1 MEIRV
6 LEAQN
11 ITRECGTL
19 NSPMPTTTSN
29 TEHFSL
35 DGPISPWV
43 AVVIALGLLA
53 VFTWS
58 LAKERQVLGRGQAI
72 LFWLLRAT
80 ALGIALWMLL
90 APTKMLV
97 EVSTTRKSIVLM
109 ADVSGSMQTVDPAGS
124 SDDVRWALMQSGT
137 ASASVT
143 RAADSA
149 IAAAVIAEQHLQSA
163 STALAQ
169 HQRESLVV
177 DATSAAR
184 AALEHVRGHVT
195 VLVNG
200 LSDQG
205 TVDAES
211 KALARRVSKD
221 LTSAEFTAFDELCE
235 ALKKQRTPTDR
246 GWRESLSDLQI
257 RISTIRRR
265 LTDLAK
271 VAEAVESNPIQS
283 PSLAQLAKMPRLG
296 RVANLLGVL
305 ESGVF
310 KEIAQKA
317 DIRVSTFD
325 QSSRALT
332 LIAGSPSEG
341 AGSEPAPAID
351 SKSTAG
357 PVSQSLL
364 AGLTMATK
372 VHNDESAETNSGETN
387 LSAVLEQLD
396 RDRREQPIAAA
407 ILLTDASHNSIGAVN
422 PRVAAEALKGLP
434 VYVLPIGNT
443 QYVRDVLIQAVFTPT
458 VAMRNDDIVIEAVI
472 QAHDCAGDNCVV
484 QLLQDDQVIDTR
496 TIPLDSGYATR
507 RVRFDRKLS
516 EVGLQRFSI
525 QVSPLEREL
534 SELNN
539 RSDFEV
545 NVTRSEIKVLLADEM
560 PRWEFRYL
568 AQLFRRDPKVELDE
582 LLFHPRLI
590 ATGRRQETKAFPTTV
605 DAWDQYDIV
614 ILGDLTVEHLP
625 LDAQKS
631 LIDYLQERGGT
642 AIVIAGQEAMPQA
655 FAELPLAGV
664 LPVTRLADE
673 VAASGSEY
681 SFFVTEAGRQHNALR
696 IADTEESTQ
705 TAWDFVSQFAPLHEV
720 SPWRLP
726 RPSATTL
733 IAAVPKGTLDEA
745 QAAATSSLLCWQ
757 PVGRGRMIYFSGPE
771 TYRLRFLRGDQLHYR
786 FWGQLLRW
794 SLASDLAAGSEL
806 VRIRSDKSQYAGNE
820 SVQIMVRLADG
831 TGNPVETTGE
841 LKAIAR
847 SGDEEHSVV
856 LTADEQIPGQY
867 VGVFRSLPPGEYRVE
882 PIGDAITQALPEST
896 DPAPASSFSVR
907 PNLPMELLDTRS
919 DRGLAQQIADITG
932 GQVVPPTAVEEVLK
946 LLNLDPEV
954 TQRLETRPLW
964 VEWKYLWIIFGCL
977 QVEWIARKLKGL
989 S

>member
-1 MEIRV
+1 M
-6 LEAQN
+6 
-11 ITRECGTL
+11 
-19 NSPMPTTTSN
+19 SSTTSN
-29 TEHFSL
+29 TEHLSL

-43 AVVIALGLLA
+43 AVTIALGLLA
-53 VFTWS
+53 ILSWS
-58 LAKERQVLGRGQAI
+58 LMRESQVLGRRQAI
-72 LFWLLRAT
+72 LFWVLRAT
-80 ALGIALWMLL
+80 ALGIAIWMLL

-97 EVSTTRKSIVLM
+97 EVSTTRTSVAII
-109 ADVSGSMQTVDPAGS
+109 ADISGSMQTVDPAGS
-124 SDDVRWALMQSGT
+124 ADDTRWMLMQSGT
-137 ASASVT
+137 AATSLT
-143 RAADSA
+143 RAGDSA
-149 IAAAVIAEQHLQSA
+149 IAAAVIAEQHLQAA

-184 AALEHVRGHVT
+184 EALERVRGHVSLLLEGMT
-195 VLVNG
+195 DSG
-200 LSDQG
+200 A
-205 TVDAES
+205 VDAES
-211 KALARRVSKD
+211 KAVARRISKD
-221 LTSAEFTAFDELCE
+221 LASAEFVAFNELCE

-257 RISTIRRR
+257 RIGTMRRQ
-265 LTDLAK
+265 LAELSK
-271 VAEAVESNPIQS
+271 IAESLESNPMNQS
-283 PSLAQLAKMPRLG
+283 QPQSLTQLQRLPRLG
-296 RVANLLGVL
+296 RVADLLGVL

-310 KEIAQKA
+310 KEIAKKA

-325 QSSRALT
+325 QSPRALT
-332 LIAGSPSEG
+332 LIAGDLPETTG
-341 AGSEPAPAID
+341 AVASASTD
-351 SKSTAG
+351 SKSASG
-357 PVSQSLL
+357 PMRKSLQTFL
-364 AGLTMATK
+364 PTSTQD
-372 VHNDESAETNSGETN
+372 NDDGEIENTTGETN

-443 QYVRDVLIQAVFTPT
+443 QYVRDVLIQSVFTPT

-472 QAHDCAGDNCVV
+472 QAHDCEGDNCVV
-484 QLLQDDQVIDTR
+484 QLLQNDAVIETR

-507 RVRFDRKLS
+507 RVRFDQKLS
-516 EVGLQRFSI
+516 EVGLQRFSV
-525 QVSPLEREL
+525 QVSPLDREL

-545 NVTRSEIKVLLADEM
+545 NVTRSEIKILLADEM
-560 PRWEFRYL
+560 PRWEFHYL
-568 AQLFRRDPKVELDE
+568 KRLFQRDPKVELDE

-590 ATGRRQETKAFPTTV
+590 ATGRRRETKAFPTTV
-605 DAWDQYDIV
+605 DAWDQYDVV

-625 LDAQKS
+625 FEAQNS
-631 LIDYLQERGGT
+631 LIEYLRERGGT
-642 AIVIAGQEAMPQA
+642 AIVIAGKEAMPQA
-655 FAELPLAGV
+655 FSELPLAGV
-664 LPVTRLADE
+664 LPVTRLADD
-673 VAASGSEY
+673 VAARGSEY
-681 SFFVTEAGRQHNALR
+681 SFFVTEVGRQHNALR
-696 IADTEESTQ
+696 IADTEEATQ

-733 IAAVPKGTLDEA
+733 ISAVPKGTLDEA

-794 SLASDLAAGSEL
+794 SLASELAAGSE
-806 VRIRSDKSQYAGNE
+806 VIRIRSDKSQYAASE
-820 SVQIMVRLADG
+820 SVQITVRLADG
-831 TGNPVETTGE
+831 TGNPVETASE

-856 LTADEQIPGQY
+856 LVADDKIPGQY
-867 VGVFRSLPPGEYRVE
+867 AGVFRSLPPGEYAVE
-882 PIGDAITQALPEST
+882 PIGDAITQAHPGST
-896 DPAPASSFSVR
+896 GPAPSSSFSVR
-907 PNLPMELLDTRS
+907 PNLSMELLDTRS
-919 DRGLAQQIADITG
+919 DRGLAQQLADITG
-932 GQVVPPTAVEEVLK
+932 GQVISPTSVEEVLK
-946 LLNLDPEV
+946 LINLEPEV

-977 QVEWIARKLKGL
+977 LTEWIARKLKGL

>member
-1 MEIRV
+1 
-6 LEAQN
+6 
-11 ITRECGTL
+11 
-19 NSPMPTTTSN
+19 MPTTTSN

-43 AVVIALGLLA
+43 AVIVALGLLA
-53 VFTWS
+53 LFTWS
-58 LAKERQVLGRGQAI
+58 LAKERQVLGCRQAI
-72 LFWLLRAT
+72 LFWLLRTT

-90 APTKMLV
+90 APTKLLV
-97 EVSTTRKSIVLM
+97 EVSTTRKSVALV

-124 SDDVRWALMQSGT
+124 ADDARWTLMQSDS
-137 ASASVT
+137 ASASMT

-149 IAAAVIAEQHLQSA
+149 IVAAVMAEQHLQSA

-177 DATSAAR
+177 EATAAAR
-184 AALEHVRGHVT
+184 EALERVRVHASA
-195 VLVNG
+195 LVDG
-200 LSDQG
+200 MSSKG
-205 TVDAES
+205 AVDPEA
-211 KALARRVSKD
+211 KVLARRVSKD
-221 LTSAEFTAFDELCE
+221 LTSAEFIAFDELCE

-246 GWRESLSDLQI
+246 GWRESLPDLQI

-265 LTDLAK
+265 LTELAK
-271 VAEAVESNPIQS
+271 AAESVESNQLDQS
-283 PSLAQLAKMPRLG
+283 QPQSLAELQRLPRLS
-296 RVANLLGVL
+296 RVANLIGML
-305 ESGVF
+305 ESGVLQ
-310 KEIAQKA
+310 KISQKA
-317 DIRVSTFD
+317 DIRISTFD

-332 LIAGSPSEG
+332 LIAGPTQETAE
-341 AGSEPAPAID
+341 AGSAPSTD
-351 SKSTAG
+351 SRSAAGSVRRSLQTFLTA
-357 PVSQSLL
+357 PTQEN
-364 AGLTMATK
+364 
-372 VHNDESAETNSGETN
+372 NDGGAEQTAGETN

-396 RDRREQPIAAA
+396 RDRREQPLAAA
-407 ILLTDASHNSIGAVN
+407 ILLTDASHNSTGAVN
-422 PRVAAEALKGLP
+422 PRVAAEALKGMP

-443 QYVRDVLIQAVFTPT
+443 QFVRDVLIQSVFTPT

-472 QAHDCAGDNCVV
+472 QAHDCDGDDCVV
-484 QLLQDDQVIDTR
+484 QLLQDDQVLDTR

-516 EVGLQRFSI
+516 EVGLQRFSV
-525 QVSPLEREL
+525 QVSPLDREL

-545 NVTRSEIKVLLADEM
+545 NVTRSEIKILLADEM

-590 ATGRRQETKAFPTTV
+590 ATGRRQESKTFPTTV
-605 DAWDQYDIV
+605 DAWDQYDVV

-631 LIDYLQERGGT
+631 LIEYLQERGGT
-642 AIVIAGQEAMPQA
+642 AIVIAGKEAMPQA
-655 FAELPLAGV
+655 FANLPLAGV

-673 VAASGSEY
+673 VAASGAEY
-681 SFFVTEAGRQHNALR
+681 SFFVTEAGRRHNALR
-696 IADTEESTQ
+696 IADTEEATQ

-757 PVGRGRMIYFSGPE
+757 PVGRGRMIYLSGPE
-771 TYRLRFLRGDQLHYR
+771 TFRLRFLRGDQLHYR

-794 SLASDLAAGSEL
+794 SLASELAAGSEL
-806 VRIRSDKSQYAGNE
+806 VRIRSDKSQYVGNE
-820 SVQIMVRLADG
+820 PVQIMLRLADG

-841 LKAIAR
+841 LKAVAR
-847 SGDEEHSVV
+847 SGGEEHSVV
-856 LTADEQIPGQY
+856 LIADEQIPGQY
-867 VGVFRSLPPGEYRVE
+867 VGVFRSLPPGEYEVE
-882 PIGDAITQALPEST
+882 PIGDAISQTLPGSNA
-896 DPAPASSFSVR
+896 PAPSSSFSVR

-919 DRGLAQQIADITG
+919 DRALAQQIADITG
-932 GQVVPPTAVEEVLK
+932 GQVLPPTAIEQVLQ
-946 LLNLDPEV
+946 LIDLEPDV
-954 TQRLETRPLW
+954 TQKQIPRPLW

-977 QVEWIARKLKGL
+977 HIEWIARKLKGL

>member
-1 MEIRV
+1 
-6 LEAQN
+6 
-11 ITRECGTL
+11 
-19 NSPMPTTTSN
+19 MPSTTSN
-29 TEHFSL
+29 TEHLSL

-43 AVVIALGLLA
+43 AVIVALGLLTLL
-53 VFTWS
+53 TWS
-58 LAKERQVLGRGQAI
+58 LVRESQILGRRQMI
-72 LFWLLRAT
+72 LFWVLRAT
-80 ALGIALWMLL
+80 ALGIAIWMLL
-90 APTKMLV
+90 APTKRLV
-97 EVSTTRKSIVLM
+97 EVSTTRKSVAIM
-109 ADVSGSMQTVDPAGS
+109 ADVSGSMRTVDPAGS
-124 SDDVRWALMQSGT
+124 SDDVRWALMQSSS
-137 ASASVT
+137 ASASMT

-149 IAAAVIAEQHLQSA
+149 IAAAAIAELHLQSA
-163 STALAQ
+163 STSLAQ

-177 DATSAAR
+177 DATSASR
-184 AALEHVRGHVT
+184 EALERVRVHVSLLLEGMAT
-195 VLVNG
+195 SNAG
-200 LSDQG
+200 
-205 TVDAES
+205 DAES
-211 KALARRVSKD
+211 KALARRISKD
-221 LTSAEFTAFDELCE
+221 LTSAEFVAFDQLCG
-235 ALKKQRTPTDR
+235 ALQKQRTPTDR

-265 LTDLAK
+265 LI
-271 VAEAVESNPIQS
+271 E
-283 PSLAQLAKMPRLG
+283 LAKMAESVESTHMNQSQPQSLAELQRLPRLS
-296 RVANLLGVL
+296 RVANLMGMLELGVL
-305 ESGVF
+305 Q
-310 KEIAQKA
+310 EISQKA
-317 DIRVSTFD
+317 DLRISTFD

-332 LIAGSPSEG
+332 RIAGSPSERTG
-341 AGSEPAPAID
+341 FEPAPSTS
-351 SKSTAG
+351 SKSTVG
-357 PVSQSLL
+357 PVRRRLL
-364 AGLTMATK
+364 SDLTLATK
-372 VHNDESAETNSGETN
+372 DHGDGSTDTSTGETN

-407 ILLTDASHNSIGAVN
+407 ILLTDASHNSTGAVN
-422 PRVAAEALKGLP
+422 PRVAAEALKGMP

-443 QYVRDVLIQAVFTPT
+443 QYVRDVLIQSVYTPT

-472 QAHDCAGDNCVV
+472 QAHDCEGDNCVI

-496 TIPLDSGYATR
+496 TIPLDSAYATR

-516 EVGLQRFSI
+516 DIGLQRFSV
-525 QVSPLEREL
+525 QVSPLDHEL

-590 ATGRRQETKAFPTTV
+590 ATGRRQASKTFPTTV
-605 DAWDQYDIV
+605 DAWDQYDVV

-642 AIVIAGQEAMPQA
+642 VIVIAGKEAMPQA
-655 FAELPLAGV
+655 FADLPLAGI
-664 LPVTRLADE
+664 LPVTRLVDE
-673 VAASGSEY
+673 VASSGSEY

-696 IADTEESTQ
+696 IADTEEATQ

-733 IAAVPKGTLDEA
+733 IAAVPKGTLDDA

-757 PVGRGRMIYFSGPE
+757 PVGRGRMIYFSGAE

-794 SLASDLAAGSEL
+794 SLASELAAGSEL
-806 VRIRSDKSQYAGNE
+806 IRIRSDKSQYVASE
-820 SVQIMVRLADG
+820 SIQIMVRLADG

-841 LKAIAR
+841 LKVIAR
-847 SGDEEHSVV
+847 SGAEEHSVV
-856 LTADEQIPGQY
+856 LVADDLIPGQF
-867 VGVFRSLPPGEYRVE
+867 GGIFRSLPPGEYRIE
-882 PIGDAITQALPEST
+882 PIGDAITQALPGSA
-896 DPAPASSFSVR
+896 DPAPSSSFSVK
-907 PNLPMELLDTRS
+907 PNLPLELLDTRS
-919 DRGLAQQIADITG
+919 DRALAQQIADITG

-946 LLNLDPEV
+946 LLNLEPEV

-977 QVEWIARKLKGL
+977 QIEWIARKLKGL

>member
-1 MEIRV
+1 
-6 LEAQN
+6 
-11 ITRECGTL
+11 
-19 NSPMPTTTSN
+19 MPSTTSN
-29 TEHFSL
+29 TEHLSL

-43 AVVIALGLLA
+43 AVIVAMGLLA
-53 VFTWS
+53 LLTWS
-58 LAKERQVLGRGQAI
+58 LARERQVLGRRPAI
-72 LFWLLRAT
+72 LFWLLRTT

-97 EVSTTRKSIVLM
+97 EVSTTRKTVAIL
-109 ADVSGSMQTVDPAGS
+109 ADISGSMRTVDPAGS
-124 SDDVRWALMQSGT
+124 ADDVRWALMQSDFV
-137 ASASVT
+137 SASMT

-149 IAAAVIAEQHLQSA
+149 IAAAVMAEQHLQSA
-163 STALAQ
+163 SSALAQ

-184 AALEHVRGHVT
+184 EALEHVRVHVF
-195 VLVNG
+195 VLVDG
-200 LSDQG
+200 MSSKAA
-205 TVDAES
+205 VDPES
-211 KALARRVSKD
+211 KALARRISQD

-265 LTDLAK
+265 LAELART
-271 VAEAVESNPIQS
+271 AESVESDQMNQS
-283 PSLAQLAKMPRLG
+283 QPLSLTQLQRLPRLG
-296 RVANLLGVL
+296 RVANLLGLL
-305 ESGVF
+305 ESGVL

-317 DIRVSTFD
+317 DVRISTFD
-325 QSSRALT
+325 QSSRALM
-332 LIAGSPSEG
+332 LSVGSPTDAAG
-341 AGSEPAPAID
+341 AVSAPSTA
-351 SKSTAG
+351 STSTAG
-357 PVSQSLL
+357 PVRRSLQTF
-364 AGLTMATK
+364 LTASTQEN
-372 VHNDESAETNSGETN
+372 NDEGDEKTAGETN

-396 RDRREQPIAAA
+396 RDRREQPLAAA
-407 ILLTDASHNSIGAVN
+407 ILLTDASHNSTGAVN
-422 PRVAAEALKGLP
+422 PRVAAEALQGMP
-434 VYVLPIGNT
+434 IYVLPIGNT
-443 QYVRDVLIQAVFTPT
+443 QYVRDVLIQSVFTPT

-484 QLLQDDQVIDTR
+484 QLRQDDQVLDTR
-496 TIPLDSGYATR
+496 TIPLDSSYATR

-516 EVGLQRFSI
+516 QVGLQRFSV
-525 QVSPLEREL
+525 QVSPLDREL
-534 SELNN
+534 TELNN

-545 NVTRSEIKVLLADEM
+545 NVTRSEIKILLADER

-582 LLFHPRLI
+582 MLFHPRLI
-590 ATGRRQETKAFPTTV
+590 ATGRRQASKAFPTTV
-605 DAWDQYDIV
+605 DAWDQYDVV

-625 LDAQKS
+625 LDAQKT
-631 LIDYLQERGGT
+631 LIEYLRERGGT
-642 AIVIAGQEAMPQA
+642 AVVIAGKEAMPQA
-655 FAELPLAGV
+655 FADLPLAGV
-664 LPVTRLADE
+664 LPVTRRDDDA
-673 VAASGSEY
+673 AASGSEY
-681 SFFVTEAGRQHNALR
+681 SFYVTEAGRQHNALR
-696 IADTEESTQ
+696 IADTEEATQ
-705 TAWDFVSQFAPLHEV
+705 TAWDFVSQFSPLHEV

-733 IAAVPKGTLDEA
+733 IAAVPEGTLDEA

-757 PVGRGRMIYFSGPE
+757 PVGRGRMIYLSGPE
-771 TYRLRFLRGDQLHYR
+771 TFRLRFLRGDQLHYR

-794 SLASDLAAGSEL
+794 SLASELAAGSEL
-806 VRIRSDKSQYAGNE
+806 VRIRSDKSQYVGHE

-841 LKAIAR
+841 LKAVAR

-856 LTADEQIPGQY
+856 LVADEQIPGQY
-867 VGVFRSLPPGEYRVE
+867 AGVFRSLPPGEYQVE
-882 PIGDAITQALPEST
+882 PLGDAITHPLPGSKA
-896 DPAPASSFSVR
+896 PAPSSSFSVR

-919 DRGLAQQIADITG
+919 NRALAQQIADITG
-932 GQVVPPTAVEEVLK
+932 GQVVPPTAIEEVLK
-946 LLNLDPEV
+946 LINLEPEV

-977 QVEWIARKLKGL
+977 QIEWIARKLKGL

>member
-1 MEIRV
+1 
-6 LEAQN
+6 
-11 ITRECGTL
+11 
-19 NSPMPTTTSN
+19 MPSTTSN

-58 LAKERQVLGRGQAI
+58 LAKERQVLGRRQMI

-80 ALGIALWMLL
+80 ALGIAIWMLL

-97 EVSTTRKSIVLM
+97 EVSTTRKSVVLM

-124 SDDVRWALMQSGT
+124 SDDTRWALMQSGT
-137 ASASVT
+137 ASASMT

-184 AALEHVRGHVT
+184 QALDRVRVHVA
-195 VLVNG
+195 VLVAG
-200 LSDQG
+200 LSEQG

-265 LTDLAK
+265 LTELAK
-271 VAEAVESNPIQS
+271 VAESVESNHMNQS
-283 PSLAQLAKMPRLG
+283 QPQSLAELQRLPRLS
-296 RVANLLGVL
+296 RVANLMGML
-305 ESGVF
+305 ESEVLQ
-310 KEIAQKA
+310 EIAEKA
-317 DIRVSTFD
+317 DIRFSTFD

-332 LIAGSPSEG
+332 RIAASPPKGNS
-341 AGSEPAPAID
+341 SEPAPSTD

-357 PVSQSLL
+357 PVRRSLVTE
-364 AGLTMATK
+364 LTASTK
-372 VHNDESAETNSGETN
+372 GNDDRRAETSMGETN

-407 ILLTDASHNSIGAVN
+407 ILLTDASHNSTEAVN

-496 TIPLDSGYATR
+496 TIPLDTGYATR

-516 EVGLQRFSI
+516 EVGLQRFSV

-590 ATGRRQETKAFPTTV
+590 ATGRRQASKTFPTTV
-605 DAWDQYDIV
+605 DAWDQYDVV

-625 LDAQKS
+625 LAAQTS
-631 LIDYLQERGGT
+631 LIEYLRDRGGT
-642 AIVIAGQEAMPQA
+642 AIVIAGKEAMPQA

-664 LPVTRLADE
+664 LPVTRLPDE
-673 VAASGSEY
+673 VAASGAEY
-681 SFFVTEAGRQHNALR
+681 SFFVTDAGRQHNALR
-696 IADTEESTQ
+696 IADTEEATQ
-705 TAWDFVSQFAPLHEV
+705 TAWDFVSQFAPLHDV

-733 IAAVPKGTLDEA
+733 IAAVPKGTLDEV
-745 QAAATSSLLCWQ
+745 QAAASSSLLCWQ

-794 SLASDLAAGSEL
+794 SLASELAAGSEL

-831 TGNPVETTGE
+831 TGNPVETNSE
-841 LKAIAR
+841 LKAIAH
-847 SGDEEHSVV
+847 SGAEEHSVV
-856 LTADEQIPGQY
+856 LTADEKIPGQY
-867 VGVFRSLPPGEYRVE
+867 VGVFRSLPPGEYSVE
-882 PIGDAITQALPEST
+882 PIGDAITQTLPGST

-919 DRGLAQQIADITG
+919 DRALAQQIADITG

-946 LLNLDPEV
+946 LLNLEPEV

-964 VEWKYLWIIFGCL
+964 AEWKYLWIIFGCL
-977 QVEWIARKLKGL
+977 QIEWIARKLKGL